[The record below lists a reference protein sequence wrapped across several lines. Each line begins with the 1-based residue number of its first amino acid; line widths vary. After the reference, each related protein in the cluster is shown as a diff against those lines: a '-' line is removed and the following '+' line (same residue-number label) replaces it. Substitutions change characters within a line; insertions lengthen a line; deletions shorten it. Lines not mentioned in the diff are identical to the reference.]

1 MDKFKSNKS
10 QKKSKL
16 TYKGKGQVTNISS
29 LPLTPQEISKRDARA
44 KKFSADASVE
54 NRAWD
59 KVVLRSRHYNSAPED
74 KNTEN
79 VFIFL
84 NTREEQKKYH
94 LHIKS
99 LKKETINTRLPNNPN
114 QWPEIIQSYR
124 KLREA
129 IIGENSKVDK
139 FMINVYQESVEACLK
154 AKEFSDDK
162 LFDDELAKGLLT
174 LVEKLYPIYT
184 SSMDKLTS
192 KRKKKMGL
200 YYSYYLFYH
209 LGINSS
215 HLGQV
220 LSACKDPLSGFFL
233 EHPDVKLATQLCISL
248 IHLQY
253 VPFFLN
259 LKACKPSQRLLLK
272 VSVYKSIHLMF

>member
-29 LPLTPQEISKRDARA
+29 LPLTPKKLPRGMLAQKSFLLMPQLKIVLGIKLSLGLDITIVHLKIKIQKMFSYFSTLAR
-44 KKFSADASVE
+44 
-54 NRAWD
+54 NR
-59 KVVLRSRHYNSAPED
+59 K
-74 KNTEN
+74 
-79 VFIFL
+79 
-84 NTREEQKKYH
+84 
-94 LHIKS
+94 
-99 LKKETINTRLPNNPN
+99 
-114 QWPEIIQSYR
+114 EIIQSYR